1 MNIDGNIL
9 IILICINNYFLEKT
23 HHKLP
28 FSHSFLPLPDNFIFK
43 TPKSINKKEKSDS
56 IKINQKIYKHDVNH
70 KYHIFVIQETIF
82 VLLSF

>member
-43 TPKSINKKEKSDS
+43 LRR
-56 IKINQKIYKHDVNH
+56 V
-70 KYHIFVIQETIF
+70 
-82 VLLSF
+82 